1 VSHFDTLFSVNGDYY
16 SAYFDSYQMEAGG
29 AISDLGNGIIGTSFG
44 LLGAMGAFDGYYC
57 DGPCFYEYAG
67 AVGDATVAFAG
78 PNAEFALGTLGL
90 VSDDLYY
97 DFAVTQNF
105 ALQRQPLLTFGGSNP
120 VRSSDA
126 VGLFST
132 VLDSDMAISGLSTS
146 PIDIAS
152 LSEDGFGHARAL
164 VAGSFSGGSAV
175 EGTTLDTDVAI
186 TEGRLG
192 EYGSIQGDNLAY
204 EAYWGRWL
212 SYDQV
217 SVDGSN
223 VDTVGAIHFAYSDDL
238 ISTADMMS
246 LESQEAYLSYSYQG
260 GARSVT
266 DQLGQAGSL
275 DSVYMDI
282 NFGTQTIEDFEM
294 NLSTGDGNWSV
305 YASGVAIEAYSAT
318 QNFEV
323 TGSIDTCGDA
333 CYSAAAGNV
342 NTAILGAN
350 ADAVLGAYNL
360 SAPDISAEAAGTF
373 LLEQLQLIP
382 Q

>member
-1 VSHFDTLFSVNGDYY
+1 
-16 SAYFDSYQMEAGG
+16 
-29 AISDLGNGIIGTSFG
+29 
-44 LLGAMGAFDGYYC
+44 
-57 DGPCFYEYAG
+57 
-67 AVGDATVAFAG
+67 
-78 PNAEFALGTLGL
+78 
-90 VSDDLYY
+90 
-97 DFAVTQNF
+97 
-105 ALQRQPLLTFGGSNP
+105 
-120 VRSSDA
+120 
-126 VGLFST
+126 
-132 VLDSDMAISGLSTS
+132 
-146 PIDIAS
+146 
-152 LSEDGFGHARAL
+152 
-164 VAGSFSGGSAV
+164 GSFSGGSAV